1 MPKLTTCHGNTDT
14 VTELLC
20 VDETLRAASQTYE
33 RQRLAT
39 CVSPPATISNPT
51 SWLTCV
57 LVCVVLQRCAQCVK
71 DKNESST
78 YVDTQLRRRSYH
90 P

>member
-1 MPKLTTCHGNTDT
+1 MLVPSMSPAQGCHGNTDT

-39 CVSPPATISNPT
+39 CVSPLATISNPT
-51 SWLTCV
+51 SWLTCG
-57 LVCVVLQRCAQCVK
+57 LMCVV
-71 DKNESST
+71 
-78 YVDTQLRRRSYH
+78 RSV
-90 P
+90 